1 MFHLVALKFSN
12 ISPRISITF
21 ISMQH
26 NTPQNPGI
34 MNYVAT
40 WNPEA
45 INSLPAILNN
55 TATNTFVLIALY
67 SSLELFP

>member
-1 MFHLVALKFSN
+1 
-12 ISPRISITF
+12 
-21 ISMQH
+21 MQH

-45 INSLPAILNN
+45 VNSLPAILNN
-55 TATNTFVLIALY
+55 TAANTFVLIALY